1 MGDPLSHL
9 LKCRKRLVGLSRAR
23 QKNIL
28 MSIFIL
34 MLGIGL
40 FFFLPVGRQDYFS
53 QDSAYAQKTRE
64 SLKVSLEVIDPWH
77 KIGKGLIKEEASSTF
92 CADSIIAKKEIPVN
106 PKFSAMLNGSPMEK
120 MIPALNKR
128 NNEVASYLIAI
139 AKKESDWGKHTPKKG
154 GRECYNFWGYRGK
167 ENTTDSGYSCFDSP
181 SHAVEVVGN
190 RVEKLLDS
198 NVNTPAKM
206 VVWKCGSDCEAAGG
220 QAAANKW
227 ISDVASYYKKLN
239 S

>member
-1 MGDPLSHL
+1 MSDPLSHL

-28 MSIFIL
+28 MSISIL
-34 MLGIGL
+34 ILGIGL
-40 FFFLPVGRQDYFS
+40 FFSYFS
-53 QDSAYAQKTRE
+53 QDSAYAQKANE
-64 SLKVSLEVIDPWH
+64 KLKVSSEAIDPWQ
-77 KIGKGLIKEEASSTF
+77 KIGKGIVNEDDNSTF
-92 CADSIIAKKEIPVN
+92 CTDSIIAKEEIPVN

-167 ENTTDSGYSCFDSP
+167 ENTTASGYSCFDSP
-181 SHAVEVVGN
+181 NHAVEVVGN
-190 RVEKLLDS
+190 RIEKLLNS

-220 QAAANKW
+220 QVAANKW
-227 ISDVASYYKKLN
+227 ISDVASYYKKLQG
-239 S
+239 

>member
-1 MGDPLSHL
+1 
-9 LKCRKRLVGLSRAR
+9 
-23 QKNIL
+23 
-28 MSIFIL
+28 
-34 MLGIGL
+34 
-40 FFFLPVGRQDYFS
+40 
-53 QDSAYAQKTRE
+53 
-64 SLKVSLEVIDPWH
+64 VIDPWH

>member
-1 MGDPLSHL
+1 MGDPLPRL

-28 MSIFIL
+28 MSISIL
-34 MLGIGL
+34 ILGIGL
-40 FFFLPVGRQDYFS
+40 FFSYFS
-53 QDSAYAQKTRE
+53 QDSAYAQKANE
-64 SLKVSLEVIDPWH
+64 KLKVSSEAVDPWQ
-77 KIGKGLIKEEASSTF
+77 KIGKGIVREDDNSTF
-92 CADSIIAKKEIPVN
+92 CADSIIAKEEIPVN

-167 ENTTDSGYSCFDSP
+167 ENTTASGYSCFDSP
-181 SHAVEVVGN
+181 NHAVEVVGN
-190 RVEKLLDS
+190 RIEKLLNS

-206 VVWKCGSDCEAAGG
+206 VVWKCGSNCEAAGG

-227 ISDVASYYKKLN
+227 ISDVAVYYKKLQG
-239 S
+239 